1 MSSIRS
7 YSSGADR
14 PRLQVS
20 LLHTRDKHYSAYT
33 FTRECFMNYV
43 GTKVA
48 KKMESYRVRN
58 ASLEQP
64 RTVLLP
70 LSLGVSSI
78 TLLHI
83 LDRQINTQLERT
95 SRTGYSIHVLMVDES
110 VLNGGLHA
118 TERESLLKQRYPR
131 HVFSVVPL
139 EDVFDSHSYPDLE
152 LPKLG
157 MVDAEYSALS
167 NERKLQDLMASLP
180 SATSRSD
187 IANILR
193 ARLVVSFSK
202 HHGCDSTVW
211 GDSTTRLAEKTLS
224 ETAKGRGFSLPW
236 QTADGPTPHGI
247 AFHYP
252 LRDLLKKELVT
263 YSTLTSPSL
272 TPLII
277 PAASSAHLSAS
288 SKDTTIDDLM
298 TQYFESVEQNYPS
311 IVANVVRTS
320 SRLEAPTLSDGFKPC
335 TVCGLPVVNGT
346 QGLHGWGGDQA
357 EKANEHVG
365 SIASNINDR
374 ALCYGCA
381 RSTLN
386 P

>member
-1 MSSIRS
+1 
-7 YSSGADR
+7 
-14 PRLQVS
+14 
-20 LLHTRDKHYSAYT
+20 
-33 FTRECFMNYV
+33 MNYV

-70 LSLGVSSI
+70 LSFGVSSI
-78 TLLHI
+78 ALLHV
-83 LDRQINTQLERT
+83 LDKQINTQLERT

-110 VLNGGLHA
+110 TLNGGPHDA
-118 TERESLLKQRYPR
+118 ERESLLKQRYPR
-131 HVFSVVPL
+131 HEFSVVAL
-139 EDVFDSHSYPDLE
+139 EDAFNSHIHSDIE
-152 LPKLG
+152 LLNLG
-157 MVDAEYSALS
+157 SPDAEFSTLS
-167 NERKLQDLMASLP
+167 NKRKFQDLMASLP

-187 IANILR
+187 IAGILR
-193 ARLVVSFSK
+193 TRLVVNFGK
-202 HHGCDSTVW
+202 THGCHSIVW

-236 QTADGPTPHGI
+236 QTADGPSPHGI

-272 TPLII
+272 TPLIT
-277 PAASSAHLSAS
+277 PGPSLSQLSAS

-320 SRLEAPTLSDGFKPC
+320 SRLDAPILSKGFKPC
-335 TVCGLPVVNGT
+335 NICCLPVVTGT

-357 EKANEHVG
+357 EKLDKHVG
-365 SIASNINDR
+365 SIASNINDES
-374 ALCYGCA
+374 LCYGCA

-386 P
+386 S

>member
-1 MSSIRS
+1 MAGTRT
-7 YSSGADR
+7 
-14 PRLQVS
+14 
-20 LLHTRDKHYSAYT
+20 LHYTANT

-48 KKMESYRVRN
+48 KKLESYRVRN

-70 LSLGVSSI
+70 LSFGVSSV

-95 SRTGYSIHVLMVDES
+95 SRTGYSIRILMVDES
-110 VLNGGLHA
+110 VLNGGTHD
-118 TERESLLKQRYPR
+118 TERESLIKERYPR
-131 HVFSVVPL
+131 HEFSVVPL
-139 EDVFDSHSYPDLE
+139 EDVFDRHIYSGIE
-152 LPKLG
+152 LPKFEL
-157 MVDAEYSALS
+157 VDAEYSTLS
-167 NERKLQDLMASLP
+167 NKTKLQQLMASLP

-187 IANILR
+187 IASILR
-193 ARLVVSFSK
+193 ARLIVSFGKLRDCHSV
-202 HHGCDSTVW
+202 VW

-224 ETAKGRGFSLPW
+224 ETAKGRGCSLPW
-236 QTADGPTPHGI
+236 QTADGSSPHGI

-263 YSTLTSPSL
+263 YSTLTAPSL
-272 TPLII
+272 APLIA
-277 PAASSAHLSAS
+277 PATSSTRVSAS

-298 TQYFESVEQNYPS
+298 SQYFESVEQNYPS

-320 SRLEAPTLSDGFKPC
+320 SRLNFPTLSNRFKPC
-335 TVCGLPVVNGT
+335 TVCGLPVGNGT

-357 EKANEHVG
+357 EQLNGHVD
-365 SIASNINDR
+365 SIATDVNDE
-374 ALCYGCA
+374 ALCYGCV
-381 RSTLN
+381 RSTLKS
-386 P
+386 